1 MKAVGLV
8 IHSQKAPAPE
18 IFRIMSQKSQSN
30 LHLTNSELKLRR
42 RSVTWL
48 LGGMVLLLLSV
59 LVSLQVFGLW
69 SLVPPDTASDTLVL
83 YALSSLNFAAF
94 VVFTFIFVRS
104 LLKLRRERKERQ
116 LGSKM
121 KTRLLVHFIS
131 ISLLPITAMA
141 VFSYLFVN
149 RSIEK
154 WFYKLPDD
162 TLRAV
167 SRVQEDAVD
176 SETRN
181 LHYLAGAIAALVD
194 SSPQIPDSKILNR
207 LLQSADLAAVQI
219 VGVDHEPIVTAEGQ
233 LAAEDKDELEK
244 TLSTARDDAGVHPEL
259 VDGRGFDAVRE
270 PFSDGRTII
279 VVPLKR
285 SASNLNSSIS
295 AYQVEYQK
303 LVNKQ
308 RRVRLLGLST
318 LGLLT
323 LLLLFAATWIAIHL
337 ARGIAVPIR
346 ALAEA
351 ANEVARGNLSYR
363 VSTVAEDELALLAA
377 SFNKMTAQ
385 LEENRTRIEANAAEL
400 REKNLALEERRNY
413 IETILESVTTGII
426 SLDESDQ
433 VTTINSTAAIML
445 RLEDSNQKT
454 PTCLGDITC
463 AEDHVLIDRLVKR
476 ARRIG
481 RASEQGDLSRSHV
494 NEVEPLPVALTATA
508 LNGARADERGVV
520 LVMEDMSELLT
531 AQRAAAWSEVAKRMA
546 HEIKNPLTPIQ
557 LSAERI
563 LKNFKRFVDGRS
575 NPSLANGNGA
585 ELERVSGIVTECTA
599 TIGREVAGLKGMVDE
614 FSRFARLP
622 HAKLEPSDLNEVI
635 KQALALYEDRL
646 ERIRLD
652 VRLTQTLPTV
662 LLDPEQ
668 MRRVFVNLVENALE
682 ALDGVQTERRV
693 TIATGRDPARGLVL
707 AEVTDTGHGISRG
720 DFTKLFQPYF
730 STRGR
735 GTGLGLAIVQRI
747 VADHGGKIRAE
758 ANRPQGARFTLELP
772 IHSLA
777 ERN

>member
-1 MKAVGLV
+1 M
-8 IHSQKAPAPE
+8 
-18 IFRIMSQKSQSN
+18 
-30 LHLTNSELKLRR
+30 HLTNSDIKLRR

-48 LGGMVLLLLSV
+48 LGGMVLFLLSV
-59 LVSLQVFGLW
+59 LVSLQAFGLW
-69 SLVPPDTASDTLVL
+69 SLVPPDTTSDTLLL

-94 VVFTFIFVRS
+94 IVFTFIFVRS
-104 LLKLRRERKERQ
+104 LLKLRRERKARQ

-121 KTRLLVHFIS
+121 KTRLLVHFIG

-141 VFSYLFVN
+141 VFSYLYVN

-162 TLRAV
+162 TLKAV
-167 SRVQEDAVD
+167 SRVQDEAVD

-181 LHYLAGAIAALVD
+181 LHNLAAVMAVLIE
-194 SSPQIPDSKILNR
+194 SSREGPDANILSQMV
-207 LLQSADLAAVQI
+207 QSGDLAAIQI
-219 VGVDHEPIVTAEGQ
+219 VGSDHEPILTSANPATPEVQA
-233 LAAEDKDELEK
+233 ELEK
-244 TLSTARDDAGVHPEL
+244 TLSVAREGTGAHPEL
-259 VDGRGFDAVRE
+259 VDGKGFDAVTERL
-270 PFSDGRTII
+270 SDGRMII
-279 VVPLKR
+279 VVPSKR
-285 SASNLNSSIS
+285 SASNLNSVI
-295 AYQVEYQK
+295 AGYQINYQN

-308 RRVRLLGLST
+308 KRVRLLGLST

-351 ANEVARGNLSYR
+351 SNEVARGNLSYR

-385 LEENRTRIEANAAEL
+385 LEENRSRIEANASEL

-426 SLDESDQ
+426 SLDENDR
-433 VTTINSTAAIML
+433 VTTINSTAAVML
-445 RLEDSNQKT
+445 RLEDPNHQT
-454 PTCLGDITC
+454 PTCLGEITC
-463 AEDHVLIDRLVKR
+463 PEDHILIDRLVRR

-481 RASEQGDLSRSHV
+481 RASEQGDLARSHIGDT
-494 NEVEPLPVALTATA
+494 EPLPVALTATA
-508 LNGARADERGVV
+508 LNGTGTDERGVV

-563 LKNFKRFVDGRS
+563 AKNFERFVQEDTRT
-575 NPSLANGNGA
+575 SLENAKRP
-585 ELERVSGIVTECTA
+585 ELNKVSGIIKECTS

-622 HAKLEPSDLNEVI
+622 HARLEPSDLNEVI
-635 KQALALYEDRL
+635 RQAVTLYEDRL
-646 ERIRLD
+646 DSVRLD
-652 VRLTQTLPTV
+652 VRLTSSLPTV
-662 LLDPEQ
+662 LLDAEQ

-682 ALDGVQTERRV
+682 AMDGIETERRV
-693 TIATGRDPARGLVL
+693 TIATGRDPSRGLVL
-707 AEVTDTGHGISRG
+707 AEVTDTGHGIGRG
-720 DFTKLFQPYF
+720 DFSKLFQPYF

-747 VADHGGKIRAE
+747 VSDHGGRIRAE

-772 IHSLA
+772 IHALL
-777 ERN
+777 ERG

>member
-1 MKAVGLV
+1 
-8 IHSQKAPAPE
+8 
-18 IFRIMSQKSQSN
+18 
-30 LHLTNSELKLRR
+30 
-42 RSVTWL
+42 
-48 LGGMVLLLLSV
+48 MVLLLLSV
-59 LVSLQVFGLW
+59 LVSLQAFGLW
-69 SLVPPDTASDTLVL
+69 SLVPPDTASDTLLL

-94 VVFTFIFVRS
+94 IVFTFIFVRS

-121 KTRLLVHFIS
+121 KTRLLVHFIG

-162 TLRAV
+162 TLKAV
-167 SRVQEDAVD
+167 SRVQDEAVD

-181 LHYLAGAIAALVD
+181 LHNLAAVMAVLIE
-194 SSPQIPDSKILNR
+194 SSREGPDANILSQMV
-207 LLQSADLAAVQI
+207 QSGDLAAIQI
-219 VGVDHEPIVTAEGQ
+219 VGSDHEPILTSANP
-233 LAAEDKDELEK
+233 ATPEDQAELEK
-244 TLSTARDDAGVHPEL
+244 TLSVARQSTVAHPEL
-259 VDGRGFDAVRE
+259 VDGKGFDAVTERL
-270 PFSDGRTII
+270 SDGRMII
-279 VVPLKR
+279 VVPSKR
-285 SASNLNSSIS
+285 SASNLNSVI
-295 AYQVEYQK
+295 AGYQINYQN

-308 RRVRLLGLST
+308 KRVRLLGLST

-351 ANEVARGNLSYR
+351 SNEVARGNLSYR
-363 VSTVAEDELALLAA
+363 VSTVAEDELALLAV

-385 LEENRTRIEANAAEL
+385 LEENRSRIEANASEL

-426 SLDESDQ
+426 SLDEGDR
-433 VTTINSTAAIML
+433 VTTINSTAAVML
-445 RLEDSNQKT
+445 RLEDSNHQT
-454 PTCLGDITC
+454 PTCLGEITC
-463 AEDHVLIDRLVKR
+463 PEDHILIDRRVRR

-481 RASEQGDLSRSHV
+481 RASEQGDLARSHV
-494 NEVEPLPVALTATA
+494 SDTEPLPVALTATA
-508 LNGARADERGVV
+508 LNGTGTDERGVV

-563 LKNFKRFVDGRS
+563 AKNFERFVEEDTRT
-575 NPSLANGNGA
+575 SLGNA
-585 ELERVSGIVTECTA
+585 KRPELNKVSGIIKECTS

-622 HAKLEPSDLNEVI
+622 HARLEPSDLNEVI
-635 KQALALYEDRL
+635 RQAVTLYEDRL
-646 ERIRLD
+646 DSIRLD
-652 VRLTQTLPTV
+652 VRLTSSLPTV
-662 LLDPEQ
+662 LLDAEQ

-682 ALDGVQTERRV
+682 AMDGIETERRV
-693 TIATGRDPARGLVL
+693 TIATGRDPSRGLVL
-707 AEVTDTGHGISRG
+707 AEVTDTGHGIGRG
-720 DFTKLFQPYF
+720 DFSKLFQPYF

-747 VADHGGKIRAE
+747 VSDHGGRIRAE

-772 IHSLA
+772 IHALL
-777 ERN
+777 ERG